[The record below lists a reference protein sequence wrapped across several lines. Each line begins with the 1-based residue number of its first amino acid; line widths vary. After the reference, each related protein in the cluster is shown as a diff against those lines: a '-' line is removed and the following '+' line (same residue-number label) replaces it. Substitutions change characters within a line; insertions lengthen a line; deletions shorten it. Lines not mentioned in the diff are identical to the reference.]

1 MCPRIEFK
9 TRFHSHEKVKKR
21 RDDFCFPPRLSR
33 ERDGFLLSREKRLA
47 FALSPCSYFP
57 TQTPQEGRKER
68 MSSSSSH
75 ERLHRTAEQHHQH
88 NPKKRGPSNSNGKTL
103 IAFTFGFFLSFLLFH
118 ADVFNH
124 RQSIVNR
131 WRGISNDLV
140 LEREH
145 CRQVLAEHKDALSSV
160 HEEIES
166 WKEKHEEASGAL
178 REKHD
183 MLTHASNLLEEK
195 HLELEHKTTQL
206 EVMKEA
212 LSEADVDGH
221 KSGSG
226 GGSSGEEEE
235 EDDAISEEEPTEQPS
250 GRSSRGKHSSKNR
263 KRGGH
268 NGSKKSVSSKPHG
281 GEEHGE
287 DDLDSDHEGTHEEA
301 DDTATEEEP
310 AHEEVE

>member
-1 MCPRIEFK
+1 MKLNSKLAFTATK
-9 TRFHSHEKVKKR
+9 KLKNDGTTFVFHRAFREK
-21 RDDFCFPPRLSR
+21 DA
-33 ERDGFLLSREKRLA
+33 GFLLSREKRLA
-47 FALSPCSYFP
+47 FAVSPCSYFP
-57 TQTPQEGRKER
+57 TQTQEGKDVLLVLART
-68 MSSSSSH
+68 
-75 ERLHRTAEQHHQH
+75 LVAPHRGAAPSTQPEEKRTEQQQWKNFNRVHVWFL
-88 NPKKRGPSNSNGKTL
+88 PLVSPVPRGRVQPSTVDREPM
-103 IAFTFGFFLSFLLFH
+103 A
-118 ADVFNH
+118 
-124 RQSIVNR
+124 
-131 WRGISNDLV
+131 GISNDLV

>member
-1 MCPRIEFK
+1 MLVF
-9 TRFHSHEKVKKR
+9 F
-21 RDDFCFPPRLSR
+21 FPARKGSLS
-33 ERDGFLLSREKRLA
+33 LSLPA
-47 FALSPCSYFP
+47 HISPHKH
-57 TQTPQEGRKER
+57 RKER

-75 ERLHRTAEQHHQH
+75 ERLLHRTAEQHHQH